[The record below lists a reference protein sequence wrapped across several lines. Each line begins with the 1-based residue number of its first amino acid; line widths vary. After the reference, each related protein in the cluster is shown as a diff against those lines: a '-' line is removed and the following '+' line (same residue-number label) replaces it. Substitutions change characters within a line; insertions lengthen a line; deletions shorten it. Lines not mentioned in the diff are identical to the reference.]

1 MITRFITEI
10 QTAFNPFSPHAKS
23 ARLFLSFLPP
33 NARSSGMSITTQL
46 LPRSSTAPSKLYVK
60 FKDGKE
66 LDLDADNM
74 GIKSIIEEVDRHS
87 RILQKA
93 DDLAAA

>member
-1 MITRFITEI
+1 MLTRFITDVS
-10 QTAFNPFSPHAKS
+10 TRFNPFSTKAKA

-33 NARSSGMSITTQL
+33 DARSNGMNITTQL
-46 LPRSSTAPSKLYVK
+46 LPRNSTESPMLYVK

-66 LDLDADNM
+66 MNLDVENM

-87 RILQKA
+87 RILQKQS
-93 DDLAAA
+93 DLNDG